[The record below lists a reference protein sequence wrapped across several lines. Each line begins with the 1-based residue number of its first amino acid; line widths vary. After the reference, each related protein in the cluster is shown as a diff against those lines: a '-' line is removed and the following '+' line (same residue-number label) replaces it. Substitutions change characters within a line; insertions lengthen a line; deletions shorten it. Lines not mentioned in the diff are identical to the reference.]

1 MKNRFFSAIVCS
13 FIATIFWFCLA
24 WENFTNGNSVK
35 TVAGA
40 FLTVISIIS
49 MISVYVRYKKTK

>member
-1 MKNRFFSAIVCS
+1 MKNRFFIAIGGF
-13 FIATIFWFCLA
+13 FIATIFWFCLS
-24 WENFTNGNSVK
+24 WENFSNGNSVK

-40 FLTVISIIS
+40 FLTVLSIIS

>member
-1 MKNRFFSAIVCS
+1 MNNRFFIAIF
-13 FIATIFWFCLA
+13 FILTIFWFCLS
-24 WENFTNGNSVK
+24 WQNFTNSNSVK

-40 FLTVISIIS
+40 FLTVLSIIS